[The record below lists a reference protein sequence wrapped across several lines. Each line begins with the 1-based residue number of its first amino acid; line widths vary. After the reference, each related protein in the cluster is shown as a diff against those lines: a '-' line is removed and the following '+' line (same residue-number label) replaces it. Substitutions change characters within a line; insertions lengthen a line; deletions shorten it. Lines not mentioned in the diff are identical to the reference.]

1 MADLNSFD
9 SVSGSSVLGRSLP
22 YNQEAEEAVLGSIL
36 LDPAGCREKAMEM
49 LKPENFYR
57 PQHQQL
63 FSILMRMFTMGT
75 KTDIITVV
83 DEAVNAGIFDNSN
96 MAMKYLYGI
105 MENVPALG
113 NFDKYVEIIVQKSQL
128 RTLLN
133 VANDIIENVNEGTT
147 DPNELIDE
155 AEQKI
160 FDIRQGKEVRG
171 LTKISDVIVETFH
184 HLTEISG
191 PDAAEHQ
198 GARSGFSQLD
208 SITTGLQKTD
218 LIVLAAR
225 PAMGKSALALN
236 MAVNCCKATKRDVA
250 IFSLEMGKEQLV
262 SRMLAS
268 EGKVNNTLLRNGE
281 MKDDDWT
288 KLAEAADVLSQLPIY
303 LDDGSGGVTVPK
315 MKAKLRR
322 LKNLGLVVVDYIQL
336 MESPNKHNNRVTEVS
351 EITRQLKLMA
361 KELNVPVIALSQ
373 LARSAEKREDK
384 RPMLSDL
391 RESGS
396 IEQDADIIFF
406 LYRDAYY
413 SDSTE
418 DQTVAECIV
427 AKNRHG
433 QTATVKLSWIGEYT
447 LFRGLEF
454 RKDEK

>member
-1 MADLNSFD
+1 MADINNFD
-9 SVSGSSVLGRSLP
+9 QVSGSSVLGRSLP
-22 YNQEAEEAVLGSIL
+22 YNQEAEEAVIGSIL
-36 LDPAGCREKAMEM
+36 LDPVNCRERAMEL

-63 FSILMRMFTMGT
+63 FSILMRMFTTGN
-75 KTDIITVV
+75 KSDIITVV
-83 DEAVNAGIFDNSN
+83 DEAVNAGIFDNSS

-105 MENVPALG
+105 MDNVPSVG
-113 NFDKYVEIIVQKSQL
+113 NFDSYVKIIVQKSQL
-128 RTLLN
+128 RSLMN
-133 VANDIIENVNEGTT
+133 VANEIVESVNEGTS
-147 DPNELIDE
+147 DPGELLDR

-160 FDIRQGKEVRG
+160 FDIRQGKDVQG
-171 LTKISDVIVETFH
+171 LTRISDVIVETFH

-208 SITTGLQKTD
+208 GITTGLQRTD

-225 PAMGKSALALN
+225 PAMGKSAFALN
-236 MAVNCCKATKRDVA
+236 MAVNCCKATKRDVV

-268 EGKVNNTLLRNGE
+268 EGKVNNTLLRNGD

-303 LDDGSGGVTVPK
+303 LDDGAGITVPK

-322 LKNLGLVVVDYIQL
+322 MKNLGLVVIDYIQL
-336 MESPNKHNNRVTEVS
+336 MESPNKHNSRVNEVS

-373 LARSAEKREDK
+373 LSRSSEKREDK

-396 IEQDADIIFF
+396 IEQDADIIMF

-413 SDSTE
+413 SDSKE

>member
-1 MADLNSFD
+1 MPDRTD
-9 SVSGSSVLGRSLP
+9 IIEYDGSAPAENIQRAIP
-22 YNQEAEEAVLGSIL
+22 YSPEAEEAVIGCIL
-36 LDPAGCREKAMEM
+36 LDPIGTREKAMEM
-49 LKPENFYR
+49 LKPENFYM
-57 PQHQQL
+57 PQHQKI
-63 FSILMRMFTMGT
+63 FSILMRMFTTG
-75 KTDIITVV
+75 KQEDIITVV
-83 DEAVNAGIFDNSN
+83 DECVNTGVFETSS
-96 MAMKYLYGI
+96 MAMNYLYG
-105 MENVPALG
+105 L
-113 NFDKYVEIIVQKSQL
+113 
-128 RTLLN
+128 
-133 VANDIIENVNEGTT
+133 
-147 DPNELIDE
+147 
-155 AEQKI
+155 
-160 FDIRQGKEVRG
+160 RQGKDVEG
-171 LTKISDVIVETFH
+171 LTRISDVIVETFH

-191 PDAAEHQ
+191 PDAAEFQ

-225 PAMGKSALALN
+225 PAMGKSAFALN
-236 MAVNCCKATKRDVA
+236 MAVNCCKATKRDVV

-303 LDDGSGGVTVPK
+303 LDDGAGGVTVPK

-322 LKNLGLVVVDYIQL
+322 MKNLGLVVIDYIQL
-336 MESPNKHNNRVTEVS
+336 MESPNKHSNRVTEVS
-351 EITRQLKLMA
+351 EITRQIKLMA
-361 KELNVPVIALSQ
+361 KELSVPIIALSQ
-373 LARSAEKREDK
+373 LSRSSEKREDK

-396 IEQDADIIFF
+396 IEQDADIIMF

-413 SDSTE
+413 ADSKE